1 MFPTRRSNNTNPS
14 FSENFRGEIVEPD
27 TKRYEEL
34 RLLFN
39 GQIDARPALILLCR
53 GVSDVCEAL
62 AYVRTNDL
70 KFVIRGGGH
79 SVAGR
84 STIEGGIVIDLREMR
99 SVRVDPGKSQVS
111 CEPGATIGDLDR
123 ECSLF
128 SLATTGG
135 IISCTGVAGLVLGGG
150 LGWLMGRYGLSCD
163 NLVSATVLLA
173 DGTIVEASEN
183 HNSDL
188 LWALRGGGGGF
199 GLVLEFT
206 LQAYSLGNVY
216 CGSTIFDFSDSSRV
230 MTAYAEFVETASDDL
245 TLDCVLFTD
254 ANGSKR
260 IAIDGC
266 FAGEDISSDRTIDN
280 IMNLPGSISNV
291 WKWQEYWKFQR
302 SNDDDLREGRRSY
315 WKSAYVK
322 NFDRDFVDRVIAAF
336 ESVPSVHTIFT
347 FDHLHGKV
355 MEFDAATSAF
365 GHRDYKN
372 LFLINANWNSETE
385 DSENFR
391 WVRNT
396 YTELGLRETDSSY
409 INYLGRDEDGRDGAA
424 FDSSVRKRLSE
435 VQRKYDKKFLFSRP
449 ISND

>member
-14 FSENFRGEIVEPD
+14 FSENFRGEIVEPG

-39 GQIDARPALILLCR
+39 GQIDSRPSLILLCCAI
-53 GVSDVCEAL
+53 SDVCEAL
-62 AYVRTNDL
+62 DYVRTKDL
-70 KFVIRGGGH
+70 KFVVRGGGH

-84 STIEGGIVIDLREMR
+84 STIEGGVVIDLREMR
-99 SVRVDPGKSQVS
+99 SVRVDTAKSQVS

-150 LGWLMGRYGLSCD
+150 LGWLMGRHGLSCD

-183 HNSDL
+183 QNRDL
-188 LWALRGGGGGF
+188 LWALRGGGGRF
-199 GLVLEFT
+199 GIVLEFT
-206 LQAYSLGNVY
+206 LQAYSLGKVY
-216 CGSTIFDFSDSSRV
+216 CGSTIFDFSEASRV
-230 MTAYAEFVETASDDL
+230 MTAYAEYVETASDDL
-245 TLDCVLFTD
+245 TLDCVLFTGAD
-254 ANGSKR
+254 GTKR

-266 FAGEDISSDRTIDN
+266 FSGENKNSDRTIDCIIN
-280 IMNLPGSISNV
+280 MTESISSD
-291 WKWQEYWKFQR
+291 WMWQEYWRFQR

-322 NFDRDFVDRVIAAF
+322 DFNRDFVDRVIAAF

-355 MEFDAATSAF
+355 MEYDATTSAF

-372 LFLINANWNSETE
+372 LFLINANWNSDTE
-385 DSENFR
+385 DADNFR
-391 WVRNT
+391 WVRNAF
-396 YTELGLRETDSSY
+396 TELGLHETDSSY
-409 INYLGRDEDGRDGAA
+409 INYLGSDEGGRDSAA
-424 FDSSVRKRLSE
+424 FDPGVRKRLSE
-435 VQRKYDKKFLFSRP
+435 VQRKYDKEYLFSRP
-449 ISND
+449 ISSD